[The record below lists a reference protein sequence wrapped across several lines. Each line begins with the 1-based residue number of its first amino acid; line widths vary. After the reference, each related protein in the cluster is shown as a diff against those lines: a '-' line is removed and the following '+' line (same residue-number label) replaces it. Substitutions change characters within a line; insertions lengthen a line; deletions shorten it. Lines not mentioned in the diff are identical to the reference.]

1 MAARSRRLICRARSL
16 QRLAGAACRAAA
28 PGRAAPAKA
37 QRIVSLVPAVTEMLF
52 AIGAGPQVVGV
63 SSYDHFP
70 PEVETLPKVGALLDP
85 DTERILSLRPDLVV
99 VYGSQTDLEAR
110 FDKAGIQTFNYRH
123 GVTDAI
129 LGTFDTITALGA
141 ATGHEAQARE
151 LVVRMTTGARRR
163 CGSASPGFA
172 RPRTLL
178 VIGRQPGTLQG
189 IYAAG
194 GSGFLNEM
202 LEIAGG
208 QNVFEDVKRES
219 VQPSSETLLRRA
231 PDVMLELKRHRAGGQ
246 LSRRRPRRVEHA
258 GVDSGRPRTRGCTRW
273 SATYVVVAGAP
284 ARRRAPRRS
293 RARCTRNVSSEDP
306 AVVELR
312 QGQRLGAAR
321 AAAAATRARWPAC

>member
-1 MAARSRRLICRARSL
+1 VAARPRKLARLRLVVLLLVAV
-16 QRLAGAACRAAA
+16 LAGAATGMACRREATPA
-28 PGRAAPAKA
+28 PGKA

-70 PEVETLPKVGALLDP
+70 ADVESLPKVGALVDP

-99 VYGSQTDLEAR
+99 VYGSQSDVEAR
-110 FDKAGIQTFNYRH
+110 FDKAGIQTFNYKH
-123 GVTDAI
+123 GVADAI

-151 LVVRMTTGARRR
+151 LVVRITTALDGLRNRVA
-163 CGSASPGFA
+163 GLP

-208 QNVFEDVKRES
+208 QNVLEDVKRES
-219 VQPSSETLLRRA
+219 VQPSSETLLRLA
-231 PDVMLELKRHRAGGQ
+231 PDVLLELKATAPAGNYPGGDLEVWNALASIPAVQ
-246 LSRRRPRRVEHA
+246 NKQV
-258 GVDSGRPRTRGCTRW
+258 RGLVGD
-273 SATYVVVAGAP
+273 YVVVAG
-284 ARRRAPRRS
+284 PRI
-293 RARCTRNVSSEDP
+293 A
-306 AVVELR
+306 
-312 QGQRLGAAR
+312 LGAEAMAR
-321 AAAAATRARWPAC
+321 ALHPGVFK